1 MPSITFNGLQKVA
14 TTTKQTYVDVHLDFD
29 NPVQRDIKADY
40 DVAAIGNSLTNLF
53 NTIPGQNLLNPDYGL
68 NLMQYIFESATD
80 TTAQLIAQT
89 IMNNVQVYEPR
100 ITIKTIDINV
110 NPEAQT
116 FDITLSIVIP
126 SLNTQFD
133 LPGTL
138 SKTGYTLL

>member
-14 TTTKQTYVDVHLDFD
+14 TTTKQTYIDVQLDFD

-40 DVAAIGNSLTNLF
+40 DVTAIGNSLTNLF

-68 NLMQYIFESATD
+68 NLMQFVFESATD

-100 ITIKTIDINV
+100 VTIKTIDIIV

-126 SLNTQFD
+126 SLNAQFD